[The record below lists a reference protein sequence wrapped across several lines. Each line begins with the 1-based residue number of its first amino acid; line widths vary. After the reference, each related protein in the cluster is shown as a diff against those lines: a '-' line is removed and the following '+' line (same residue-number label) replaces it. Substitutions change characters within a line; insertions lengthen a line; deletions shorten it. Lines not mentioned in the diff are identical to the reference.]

1 MMRMAVLV
9 LVVGCAAR
17 PRPPEEPPVRTGERP
32 SSMLD
37 ALFPR
42 TKQRVLALL
51 FGQPERQFATT
62 ELIRL
67 ATAGSGAVQREI
79 ERLVKSGL
87 VVATGSRTNKRFS
100 ANREAAL
107 YEELRAI
114 VEKTSGVA
122 DTIAMSLVPLA
133 ASIKFAVLYGSIA
146 KQTEHGTSDIDLL
159 IVTDELTLEQ
169 VFGALERAEQRLSRR
184 VSPTLYTSKEFLR
197 RRQDKQPFLT
207 KVLAGKHT
215 VLFGTE
221 DGISSR

>member
-1 MMRMAVLV
+1 MGMRT
-9 LVVGCAAR
+9 R
-17 PRPPEEPPVRTGERP
+17 PVEKPTT
-32 SSMLD
+32 SMLD

-67 ATAGSGAVQREI
+67 AAAGSGAVQREI

-87 VVATGSRTNKRFS
+87 VVATGLRTNKRFS

-107 YEELRAI
+107 YSELRAI
-114 VEKTSGVA
+114 VEKTSGVP
-122 DTIAMSLVPLA
+122 DVLAMSLAPLA
-133 ASIKFAVLYGSIA
+133 VSIKLAVLYGSIA
-146 KQTEHGTSDIDLL
+146 KQTDHGTSDIDIL

-169 VFGALERAEQRLSRR
+169 VFAGLESAELRLGRR
-184 VSPTLYTSKEFLR
+184 VSPTVYTSEEFLR
-197 RRQDKQPFLT
+197 RRRAKHPFLT

-215 VLFGTE
+215 VLIGTE